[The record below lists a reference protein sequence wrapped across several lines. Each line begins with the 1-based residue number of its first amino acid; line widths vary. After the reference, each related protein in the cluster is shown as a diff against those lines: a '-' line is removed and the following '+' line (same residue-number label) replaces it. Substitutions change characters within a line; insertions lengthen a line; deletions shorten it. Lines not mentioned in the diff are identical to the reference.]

1 MRPNRILTIP
11 NIVTGLG
18 ILLTISYVLMYATHT
33 AEVLIPI
40 IVIIIGFSDVLDGL
54 LARALN
60 QESELGAFIDPLRDR
75 LLMLATIANILWVA
89 DGVNVVLVA
98 YILYAESIVVITNAF
113 AKFKF
118 KLNIKVHL
126 VGKVRLLIHLA
137 SAWIFSVMVY
147 WPNVWKNIKPAW
159 PSVNINLLLSVM
171 LTASIL
177 TAGMY
182 LKKLISSFSK

>member
-1 MRPNRILTIP
+1 
-11 NIVTGLG
+11 
-18 ILLTISYVLMYATHT
+18 
-33 AEVLIPI
+33 
-40 IVIIIGFSDVLDGL
+40 
-54 LARALN
+54 
-60 QESELGAFIDPLRDR
+60 
-75 LLMLATIANILWVA
+75 MLATIANILWVA
-89 DGVNVVLVA
+89 DGVNVILVA

-159 PSVNINLLLSVM
+159 PSVNINLLLFVM